1 MPARAM
7 LGGTSPGDAMP
18 YGVMPVIPR
27 PAEPPLMAAG
37 QGTVAP
43 AMAPQLDTDAPADLP
58 KPRRASHLRLV
69 PDPTPSPDE
78 GKEKQAR
85 HALGSPRPKP
95 QKQELIDVLED
106 VLRWSR

>member
-18 YGVMPVIPR
+18 YGMMPAIPR
-27 PAEPPLMAAG
+27 PTEPPLMAAG
-37 QGTVAP
+37 QGTVPP
-43 AMAPQLDTDAPADLP
+43 AMALDATPDLP

-78 GKEKQAR
+78 GAEKQAR
-85 HALGSPRPKP
+85 HALGSPRPAP
-95 QKQELIDVLED
+95 PKQELIDVLED